1 MVSIKEIFLEMPPPP
16 PPAPAPTLPC
26 FFFWGGGYW
35 LFCLTLGLC
44 CGLWMSVFKEQAKER
59 VATLYVDIGYVE
71 SNWKQ
76 EWLSPLIVYVNRTRL
91 WPSHNSGHWKS
102 RVSGCFETCMK
113 NWEFLLGLRRVLVR
127 PSNLPIAPM
136 DMPRCTFSQT
146 IKLLPGI

>member
-1 MVSIKEIFLEMPPPP
+1 MVSIREIFLETPPQPPPLP
-16 PPAPAPTLPC
+16 RPA
-26 FFFWGGGYW
+26 FFFFFFGYW

-44 CGLWMSVFKEQAKER
+44 CGLCIAVFKEQAKER
-59 VATLYVDIGYVE
+59 VATLYADTGYVE

-76 EWLSPLIVYVNRTRL
+76 ERLSPLIVYVNRTRL
-91 WPSHNSGHWKS
+91 WLSHNSGHWKS

-113 NWEFLLGLRRVLVR
+113 NREFLLGLRRVLVR
-127 PSNLPIAPM
+127 PSNLLPIAPM